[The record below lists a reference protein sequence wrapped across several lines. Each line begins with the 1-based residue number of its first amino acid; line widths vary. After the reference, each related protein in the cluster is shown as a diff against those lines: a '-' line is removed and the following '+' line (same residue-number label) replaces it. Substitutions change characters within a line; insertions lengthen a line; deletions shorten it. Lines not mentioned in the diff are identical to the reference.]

1 MLAIAPRHLAFL
13 VVICLLWG
21 FNLIASKAGV
31 GHFPP
36 VLFTAL
42 RFALVAMLL
51 VPFLRWHPGKMARLM
66 LAAALSGGLQ
76 FALLFIGLSLTDGV
90 AKVAIA
96 TQLGVPFT
104 TLMSV
109 LFLGE
114 VIRWRRWLGISL
126 AFAGVAVIGFQPGL
140 LEHRTGL
147 ALVVASTLI
156 GSLGLVAVKS
166 LGESLRPLEL
176 QAWFAWTAVPLLL
189 FLTFW
194 LEDGQREAIASATL
208 VDWSALLYTAIVASL
223 IAHTGFYWL
232 ISRYPV
238 TSISPV
244 TLLSPVFGV
253 GFGALLLGEAL
264 TARILVGGALTLG
277 GVFIIAMRERTLVDT
292 GT

>member
-1 MLAIAPRHLAFL
+1 VTQLAPRDLAFL
-13 VVICLLWG
+13 VGINLVWG

-42 RFALVAMLL
+42 RFSLLALILL
-51 VPFLRWHPGKMARLM
+51 PFLRWHPGRMERLM
-66 LAAALSGGLQ
+66 LAAMLSGGLQ
-76 FALLFIGLSLTDGV
+76 FALLFMGLHLSEGV
-90 AKVAIA
+90 ARVAIA

-114 VIRWRRWLGISL
+114 VIRWRRWLGIGL

-140 LEHRTGL
+140 LEHRWGL
-147 ALVVASTLI
+147 ALVIASTLI

-166 LGESLRPLEL
+166 LGESLNPLEL
-176 QAWFAWTAVPLLL
+176 QAWFAWTGVPLLVFMTL
-189 FLTFW
+189 FLET
-194 LEDGQREAIASATL
+194 GQREAIATAG
-208 VDWSALLYTAIVASL
+208 WMEWGALLYTVLLSSL
-223 IAHTGFYWL
+223 LAHTGFYWL
-232 ISRYPV
+232 VSRYPV
-238 TSISPV
+238 TSISPI

-253 GFGALLLGEAL
+253 AFGALLLGEPL
-264 TARILVGGALTLG
+264 TVRILIGGALTLG
-277 GVFIIAMRERTLVDT
+277 GVFIIAMRERKMVDT